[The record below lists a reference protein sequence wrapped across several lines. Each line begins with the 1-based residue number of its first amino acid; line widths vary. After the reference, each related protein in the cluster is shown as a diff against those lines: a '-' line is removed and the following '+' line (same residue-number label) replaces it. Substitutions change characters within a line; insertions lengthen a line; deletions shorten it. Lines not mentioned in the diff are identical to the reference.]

1 MPAVARDARPHKRK
15 GFWYLIRR
23 VPRQFAAY
31 DDRPLVQVSTGIR
44 IADDPRAYRATA
56 TIKKLDAELM
66 RYWEDKR
73 AGRDPD
79 AEARY
84 ARARQTAQELGF
96 SYAPAPEAARL
107 PVEDILRRI
116 ETLEARKSVERAPEI
131 VALLGGE
138 APPAIMIATL
148 VEEFERVILA
158 SLAKKSER
166 QRKKWRV
173 ARESALATFIDVI
186 GGDRAVTAVT
196 RTDVIAFRSFW
207 QERIVNGEVEIDT
220 ANKSIGRVASMFK
233 AIDQNKQLGLP
244 KIFDNLRIRGGKER
258 QRIAFAPEF
267 VQAKI
272 LAEGTFADVNAEAR
286 RVVYL
291 VTETGVRLSE
301 ACNLSR
307 TTIRLDA
314 PVPHIQVRP
323 EGREIKTD
331 HSQRDIPLVGVA
343 LLAMREQ
350 PDGFPRYRDKA
361 DSLSAL
367 VNQALEA
374 RGLRPEPGQTLY
386 SLRHTFEDRLTAVE
400 APEKVVA
407 ALMGHKWH
415 RPRYGLGPS
424 LEQKREWL
432 KRIAFRPPSIV

>member
-1 MPAVARDARPHKRK
+1 MPAFPRDAQPHKRK

-23 VPRQFAAY
+23 VPREFAAY

-44 IADDPRAYRATA
+44 IADDPRAYRATEA
-56 TIKKLDAELM
+56 VKKLDAELV

-73 AGRDPD
+73 AGRDRD

-84 ARARQTAQELGF
+84 ARARQTAQQLGF
-96 SYAPAPEAARL
+96 AYAPAPEAASL
-107 PVEDILRRI
+107 PIDDILRRI
-116 ETLEARKSVERAPEI
+116 ETLEVRKAVENVPEI
-131 VALLGGE
+131 VAVLGGE
-138 APPAIMIATL
+138 ARPATMIANM
-148 VEEFERVILA
+148 VEEFEKIIRA
-158 SLAKKSER
+158 SLANKSER
-166 QRKKWRV
+166 QKKKWRV
-173 ARESALATFIDVI
+173 ARGSALATFIDVV
-186 GGDRAVTAVT
+186 GGDRPINTVT
-196 RTDVIAFRSFW
+196 RTDALAFRSYW

-233 AIDQNKQLGLP
+233 AIDENKQLGLP
-244 KIFDNLRIRGGKER
+244 RIFDNLRIRGGKDK
-258 QRIAFAPEF
+258 QRVAFAAEF
-267 VQAKI
+267 VQARI
-272 LAEGTFADVNAEAR
+272 LAEGVFADLNAEAR
-286 RVVYL
+286 RVIYL
-291 VTETGVRLSE
+291 VTETGLRLSE

-314 PVPHIQVRP
+314 RVPHVQVRP
-323 EGREIKTD
+323 EAREIKTD
-331 HSQRDIPLVGVA
+331 QSQRDIPLVGAA
-343 LLAMREQ
+343 LMAMREQ

-367 VNQALEA
+367 VNQALEV

-386 SLRHTFEDRLTAVE
+386 SLRHTFEDRLTAIE

-432 KRIAFRPPSIV
+432 NRIAFRSPTSI